1 MSNQIESM
9 IGNAINSNVTNTINN
24 TVQKTVHNN
33 LSAILNNVV
42 NKALNISLSNMLN
55 KTVNKIVNN
64 NKTIN
69 NDITNIVDNS
79 IKLQQTVVQNYNSF
93 VILNGQMSEAVQ
105 NQAALNGGIEEG
117 EQKAN
122 GFAKA
127 IDVVKAGVDK
137 LKSAAGVVAGM
148 MDQAEQLEV
157 LNTRLGL
164 FNDGTQ
170 TNAELQKKVF
180 DVAQRTGQS
189 YGDTVGIMNK
199 IGVGANKLFGSNDAQ
214 LQFIESFNQA
224 LSLSGSNASQSEA
237 AVSQL
242 ASAFSGG
249 TMKGDGLTALAENA
263 PMALKTLS
271 DGLGVSQAKL
281 MEMAD
286 QGQLTADQIVQAF
299 ANQKGSLNSA
309 FNEMPATFSGSMTQ
323 LQNIW
328 GQWLLGLNQAD
339 GPFQAIIQRMQ
350 ELIMWLQ
357 TPAGIDFMNQLASMA
372 GFLINVFLGVAD
384 VVGGVARVIAE
395 NFNIILPIL
404 GAVIAGFV
412 IYKAVI
418 MATTMATEM
427 MTAAK
432 TVWNAVTKG
441 VTAAQ
446 TVLNAVMAANP
457 ILLIVMLVVALIG
470 VFVLLWN
477 TNDAFAAAM
486 MRAWNAVLNF
496 FDQAWIFIMKGFYGL
511 LNFFDTI
518 KLGIALLFEAIIND
532 GINMINDFIN
542 LLKNI
547 PGVAIEVIPQYVG
560 KSAEIAAENAQ
571 KQQERNAKIGE
582 MEQKAEANRV
592 DREAKVDKMLNDR
605 AAAKAKEEADKKLA
619 DMNKL
624 GPGGQQGDLWNKWE
638 KGSSP
643 IKPTGTGGGIGLGA
657 GIGGAAVSATA
668 VAEGGNLNNINK
680 IGEINKVNET
690 VNISSDDLKTMRE
703 LAEMKSI
710 QNFVTLTP
718 QVSLTTGDINSGYD
732 FKTVVQRLANTL
744 EEEMVGAAEGVFV

>member
-1 MSNQIESM
+1 MSEMSIVPYTGNGSLQIIDPNPIQRSLQLVEKMNQSTAHMRLLFMGVVNIFP
-9 IGNAINSNVTNTINN
+9 TINN
-24 TVQKTVHNN
+24 HIIDMSNSQDK
-33 LSAILNNVV
+33 V
-42 NKALNISLSNMLN
+42 NEK
-55 KTVNKIVNN
+55 V
-64 NKTIN
+64 
-69 NDITNIVDNS
+69 
-79 IKLQQTVVQNYNSF
+79 
-93 VILNGQMSEAVQ
+93 
-105 NQAALNGGIEEG
+105 EEG
-117 EQKAN
+117 EKKAS
-122 GFAKA
+122 GFGAALKLA
-127 IDVVKAGVDK
+127 QAGMKQLV
-137 LKSAAGVVAGM
+137 AASGTVAGM
-148 MDQAEQLEV
+148 MAQAETLQEM
-157 LNTRLGL
+157 NTRLSL

-242 ASAFSGG
+242 ATAFSSG
-249 TMKGDGLTALAENA
+249 TMKGDGLTSLAENA
-263 PMALKTLS
+263 PMALKALS

-286 QGQLTADQIVQAF
+286 QGQLTAEQIVQAF

-372 GFLINVFLGVAD
+372 GFLINIFLGVAD

-395 NFNIILPIL
+395 NFNIVLPIL
-404 GAVIAGFV
+404 GAVIAGFL

-418 MATTMATEM
+418 MATNVASQIMVAIENIK
-427 MTAAK
+427 A
-432 TVWNAVTKG
+432 AVTRG
-441 VTAAQ
+441 VAAAQ
-446 TVLNAVMAANP
+446 AVLNAVMAANP

-470 VFVLLWN
+470 AFVLLWN

-511 LNFFDTI
+511 LNFFDTV

-542 LLKNI
+542 LLNKI
-547 PGVAIEVIPQYVG
+547 PGVAIDVIPQYVG

-571 KQQERNAKIGE
+571 KQQERSAKIGE

-592 DREAKVDKMLNDR
+592 DREAKVEKMKNDR

-624 GPGGQQGDLWNKWE
+624 SPGGQQGDLWNKWE
-638 KGSSP
+638 KGASP
-643 IKPTGTGGGIGLGA
+643 IKPAGTGGGIGLGA
-657 GIGGAAVSATA
+657 GIGGAGASASA
-668 VAEGGNLNNINK
+668 SAIAEGGNLNNINK
-680 IGEINKVNET
+680 IGEVGKVSET
-690 VNISSDDLKTMRE
+690 VDISSEDLKTMRE

-732 FKTVVQRLANTL
+732 FETVVQRLANTL

>member
-1 MSNQIESM
+1 MSEMSIVPYTGNDSLQIIDPRPIQRSLQLVEKMNQSTAHMRLLFMGVVNIFP
-9 IGNAINSNVTNTINN
+9 TINN
-24 TVQKTVHNN
+24 HIIDMSNSQDK
-33 LSAILNNVV
+33 V
-42 NKALNISLSNMLN
+42 NEK
-55 KTVNKIVNN
+55 V
-64 NKTIN
+64 
-69 NDITNIVDNS
+69 
-79 IKLQQTVVQNYNSF
+79 
-93 VILNGQMSEAVQ
+93 
-105 NQAALNGGIEEG
+105 EEG
-117 EQKAN
+117 EKKAS
-122 GFAKA
+122 GFGTALKLA
-127 IDVVKAGVDK
+127 QAGMKQLV
-137 LKSAAGVVAGM
+137 AASGTVAGM
-148 MDQAEQLEV
+148 MAQAETLQEM
-157 LNTRLGL
+157 NTRLSL

-357 TPAGIDFMNQLASMA
+357 SPAGIDFMNQLASMA

-511 LNFFDTI
+511 LNFFDTV

-532 GINMINDFIN
+532 GINMINDFIGILN
-542 LLKNI
+542 EI
-547 PGVAIEVIPQYVG
+547 PGVAIKVIPQFVG
-560 KSAEIAAENAQ
+560 KSAEIASENAQ
-571 KQQERNAKIGE
+571 KQQERSAKIGE

-657 GIGGAAVSATA
+657 GIGGAAASATA

-732 FKTVVQRLANTL
+732 FETVVQRLANTL